1 MKSIQSIFC
10 FKILTI
16 LLIFSG
22 LGFMPGMVSAKQANP
37 PLPAVNK
44 LEAPLVFPKQAG
56 RILNKRQVIKSDL
69 RLSSDTLS
77 LQSLSTSAVASPVPD
92 VAELARALKND
103 PDLIYQYVHN
113 HIEYDP
119 IFGNLKG
126 ATATVLDGRGNDFD
140 QAGLMVTLLRQ
151 AGYTASYV
159 YGVIRLN
166 PQQLA
171 DWLGVDAN
179 PNTIGQLLGSA
190 GIPAQTWV
198 YSGGALAFADINH
211 VWVKANI
218 DGTNYVFDPS
228 FKSHTETA
236 SIDLSAAMN
245 YDQTAFLTQA
255 LTGTTIG
262 SDYLQNVNR
271 ANVRNN
277 LAGYASNLVNH
288 IRTQQPAA
296 TLADII
302 GGRSINPVTGTLR
315 QSTLPYQLSVS
326 AEWATSIPI
335 QYETSL
341 RIQHLGIDQSFYASE
356 IYGKRLTLF
365 YNGSNQPVLRLDGAI
380 LATGTTATV
389 GSYQN
394 ITLTVDHPY
403 AANGGTYADQ
413 SRTFQIQAGGSY
425 FVVNGW
431 GDMSSNMISQHNKVL
446 TENRHAGQAED
457 TEPVRGESLAL
468 MAYNWIAEK
477 TRSDQLAG
485 QLTQTTIVHHHWLG
499 VTGQNASPYIDMPMN
514 SVSVI
519 SLNSNALAAN
529 AGFFASAGRGS
540 AFESGVIEQTQSFGG
555 ISTVK
560 LIDLSNSQSDKLF
573 DVTSANY
580 ATVQPQLVNYSANEK
595 SWVESYLNAG
605 YRIILPQNGDLGQGD
620 WTGIGFLAVSPTE
633 NSIGHIISGGL
644 KGGFADQ
651 VADWFTE
658 SDKQISSSISSAQ
671 SIDPI
676 NLVTGDFLYDQ
687 DDITVGSGIHPFGLG
702 FSRHYDSGS
711 RLADGVLGLGWTHN
725 FDIRAT
731 LSSDGFQGM
740 GEDSPVDA
748 ANSIAAIYVA
758 LDILQGSKTT
768 DRLVVS
774 TLIERWFMD
783 NLTDNVV
790 TLSQPGNT
798 QRFIKLAD
806 GSYNAPQAS
815 ASLLIQELDGSYRM
829 QTPQGVVL
837 DFDTSGKLA
846 SWDDAN
852 SNTVSFTYSGDLLQS
867 VSNSFNRTLS
877 LTYSNGRISQV
888 SEGTGRSIGYS
899 YDANGNL
906 TSLTDAAGN
915 TTSYVYDIDGRMTQ
929 VFTPAHPLN
938 PMVTNVYDSLN
949 RVNRQTNAVGQSYD
963 YYFTGSRAEEVDPL
977 GKAHVHYFNSAGKT
991 IKEVDRL
998 NQVTEHSYDGQQR
1011 LIETTYPE
1019 GNQVTV
1025 SYDDKHNPLSITQH
1039 PKPGSGAAALIQSF
1053 TYEPLFNRVASS
1065 TDALGRITSM
1075 VYDANGN
1082 LLRIDQPQ
1090 VGGQT
1095 PQTLFTYNSH
1105 GQPLTITDPQG
1116 RITANGYDAATG
1128 NLLSSAI
1135 DPTGLNL
1142 ITQLGYD
1149 SVGNIIS
1156 HTDAEARITLLAY
1169 DTMRRVTQTTAPAPL
1184 NHITQTDYD
1193 ANGQVLETRQETGDP
1208 LNPWQTSS
1216 YTYTLSGKPASITDP
1231 QGHVSSFQYDAID
1244 RLWKTTDA
1252 EGSSSER
1259 QYDALD
1265 RLNRVVDALGN
1276 IGEEYSYSING
1287 KTLSVLDAEANLT
1300 NYIYD
1305 TFDRLTRTTYEDG
1318 SYEELTLDAIGNT
1331 VQKRTR
1337 AAQLIAY
1344 NYDALNRISNKTLPG
1359 SIITT
1364 YAYDLSSRL
1373 LDVTDANGIL
1383 HYDYDSAGRQIQ
1395 VTNPDLKT
1403 VQYAYDSTGNRTQ
1416 LTYPDGYTLNYA
1428 YDALSRLLSIQENGS
1443 TLLAQYNYDA
1453 LSRRTT
1459 LTYANGTTAS
1469 YSYETDNDLAA
1480 LSHTLTGETVQ
1491 LDYLY
1496 NTIGQRNNQVITPD
1510 TYLWRPTVSST
1521 TNYNANALNQ
1531 YDLVNGISHSYDSNG
1546 NLTSDGI
1553 NTYGYDP
1560 ENRLINAV
1568 MPGHTASYSYDP
1580 FGRRS
1585 QKVVESISTSYLY
1598 DSNQVLMEYDGAG
1611 QLLRRYVYGTGI
1623 DEPVALITP
1632 SNSHYYYH
1640 FDGQGSVIALT
1651 DGTGATAERYRY
1663 SPFGE
1668 SGDASPLGNPYRYT
1682 SRRLDD
1688 ETGLYYYRA
1697 RYYSA
1702 SLGRFLQPDPIG
1714 YGDGLNMY
1722 AYVGNDP
1729 LNFVDPLG
1737 LYSIGTLS
1745 DRISNAF
1752 ALVPETAYDVYDQAG
1767 GNIGIALSG
1776 GAPALGF
1783 SVKAAIRS
1791 APALVK
1797 NLGSTVKGFFT
1808 KGVTNGLTDP
1818 KTIRFTQDSI
1828 KGTFGKGNNGSSLKG
1843 LIADLKNG
1851 KVTANDIPAIRTFKK
1866 NGQTFSLD
1874 NRRLKAFQEAGVSIR
1889 TRPATANEIANDAF
1903 KFTSKNGGESV
1914 RVRGGGL

>member
-1 MKSIQSIFC
+1 MQSVQRIFC

-16 LLIFSG
+16 LLILSG
-22 LGFMPGMVSAKQANP
+22 LGFMSGRVLAKPASTT
-37 PLPAVNK
+37 LPAVNR

-56 RILNKRQVIKSDL
+56 RILNKRQVTKSNL
-69 RLSSDTLS
+69 RTSTETLS
-77 LQSLSTSAVASPVPD
+77 LQSLSTSAAATSVPD

-103 PDLIYQYVHN
+103 PDLIYQYVHD

-119 IFGNLKG
+119 IFGHLKG

-140 QAGLMVTLLRQ
+140 QASLMVALLRQ

-159 YGVIRLN
+159 YGVIRLD
-166 PQQLA
+166 PQQLS

-190 GIPAQTWV
+190 GIPAQIWT

-218 DGTNYVFDPS
+218 GGTNYVFDPS

-236 SIDLSAAMN
+236 SIDLAAAMN
-245 YDQTAFLTQA
+245 YDQTAFLTQS
-255 LTGTTIG
+255 LTGATVG

-271 ANVRNN
+271 ANIRSN
-277 LAGYASNLVNH
+277 LNGYADNLINH

-296 TLADII
+296 TLTDII
-302 GGRSINPVTGTLR
+302 GGRSINPVAGTLR
-315 QSTLPYQLSVS
+315 QSALPYQLSVS
-326 AEWATSIPI
+326 AEWATDIPV

-341 RIQHLGIDQSFYASE
+341 RIQHLGIDQTFYASE

-365 YNGSNQPVLRLDGAI
+365 YNVSDQPVLRLDGTT
-380 LATGTTATV
+380 LATGTAATA

-394 ITLTVDHPY
+394 ITLSVDHPY

-431 GDMSSNMISQHNKVL
+431 GDMASNMISQHNKVL

-457 TEPVRGESLAL
+457 TEPVRGESLVL
-468 MAYNWIAEK
+468 MAYHWIAEK

-485 QLTQTTIVHHHWLG
+485 QLTQTAIVHHHWLG

-519 SLNSNALAAN
+519 SLNSDALAAN
-529 AGFFASAGRGS
+529 AGFFAAAGRGS

-580 ATVQPQLVNYSANEK
+580 ATIQPQLVNYSANEK

-605 YRIILPQNGDLGQGD
+605 YRVILPQNGDLGQGD
-620 WTGIGFLAVSPTE
+620 WTGIGFLAVSPGE
-633 NSIGHIISGGL
+633 SAIGHIISGGL

-651 VADWFTE
+651 SASLVITPPIQNNQ
-658 SDKQISSSISSAQ
+658 SNSSAQ

-687 DDITVGSGIHPFGLG
+687 DDITVGSSAHPFGLG
-702 FSRHYDSGS
+702 FSRHYNSGS
-711 RLADGVLGLGWTHN
+711 RLTDGTLGLGWTHN
-725 FDIRAT
+725 FAIRAT
-731 LSSDGFQGM
+731 LGSDGFQGM

-748 ANSIAAIYVA
+748 AASIAAIYVA
-758 LDILQGSKTT
+758 LDILQGSKTK

-774 TLIERWFMD
+774 ALIERWFMD

-790 TLSQPGNT
+790 TVSQPGNT
-798 QRFIKLAD
+798 QRYIKLAD

-815 ASLLIQELDGSYRM
+815 ASSLIQELDGSYRM
-829 QTPQGVVL
+829 QTAQGVVL
-837 DFDTSGKLA
+837 DFDTDGKLA
-846 SWDDAN
+846 SWNDAN

-888 SEGTGRSIGYS
+888 ADGTGRSIGYS
-899 YDANGNL
+899 YDTNGNL

-915 TTSYVYDIDGRMTQ
+915 TTSYVYDIDGRLTQ
-929 VFTPAHPLN
+929 VFTPAYPLN

-963 YYFTGSRAEEVDPL
+963 YYFAGSRAEEVDPL
-977 GKAHVHYFNSAGKT
+977 GNAHVYYFNSAGKT
-991 IKEVDRL
+991 VKEIDRL
-998 NQVTEHSYDGQQR
+998 NQITEYGYDGQQR

-1019 GNQVTV
+1019 GNRVTV

-1039 PKPGSGAAALIQSF
+1039 PKPGSGAAALVQSF

-1065 TDALGRITSM
+1065 TDALGRVTSM

-1090 VGGQT
+1090 VSGQT

-1105 GQPLTITDPQG
+1105 GQPLTITDPEG
-1116 RITANGYDAATG
+1116 RITANSYDAVTG

-1135 DPTGLNL
+1135 DATGLNL

-1149 SVGNIIS
+1149 SVGNITS
-1156 HTDAEARITLLAY
+1156 RTDAEGRMTQLTY
-1169 DTMRRVTQTTAPAPL
+1169 DAMRRVIQTTAPAPL
-1184 NHITQTDYD
+1184 SHITQTDYD
-1193 ANGQVLETRQETGDP
+1193 ANGQVLEVRQETGDP
-1208 LNPWQTSS
+1208 LVPWQTTRYA
-1216 YTYTLSGKPASITDP
+1216 YTFSGKQASVTDP
-1231 QGHVSSFQYDAID
+1231 QGNISSFQYDAID

-1252 EGSSSER
+1252 EGRISER
-1259 QYDALD
+1259 QYDALG
-1265 RLNRVVDALGN
+1265 RVIRVVDALGN
-1276 IGEEYSYSING
+1276 IGEEYSYSVNG
-1287 KTLSVLDAEANLT
+1287 RTLSVLDAETNLT
-1300 NYIYD
+1300 SYVYD
-1305 TFDRLTRTTYEDG
+1305 TFDRLTRTTYDDG
-1318 SYEELTLDAIGNT
+1318 SYEELTLDAVGNT

-1337 AAQLIAY
+1337 AGQLITY
-1344 NYDALNRISNKTLPG
+1344 SYDALNRVSDKTLPG
-1359 SIITT
+1359 PITTT
-1364 YAYDLSSRL
+1364 YAYDLSGRL
-1373 LDVTDANGIL
+1373 LDITDANGTL
-1383 HYDYDSAGRQIQ
+1383 HIDYDSAGRQIQ

-1403 VQYAYDSTGNRTQ
+1403 VQYAYDGTGNRTQ

-1469 YSYETDNDLAA
+1469 YNYEADNDLAA

-1496 NTIGQRNNQVITPD
+1496 NAIGQRNNQAVTPD
-1510 TYLWRPTVSST
+1510 TYLWRPAVSST
-1521 TNYNANALNQ
+1521 TNYTANALNQ
-1531 YDLVNGISHSYDSNG
+1531 YDWVNGISHSYDSNG
-1546 NLTSDGI
+1546 NLTSDGV
-1553 NTYGYDP
+1553 NTYNYDP

-1568 MPGHTASYSYDP
+1568 TPGHTASYSYDP

-1585 QKVVESISTSYLY
+1585 QKTVDAISTSYLY
-1598 DSNQVLMEYDGAG
+1598 DGNQVLMEYDGAG

-1623 DEPVALITP
+1623 DEPVALVTP
-1632 SNSHYYYH
+1632 GNSHYYYH

-1651 DGTGATAERYRY
+1651 DSIGQAAERYRY

-1668 SGDASPLGNPYRYT
+1668 SSDSSPLGNPYRYT
-1682 SRRLDD
+1682 GRRLDN

-1697 RYYSA
+1697 RHYSA
-1702 SLGRFLQPDPIG
+1702 ALGRFLQPDPIG
-1714 YGDGLNMY
+1714 YGDGLNLY

-1729 LNFVDPLG
+1729 LNFVDPSG
-1737 LYSIGTLS
+1737 EIGK
-1745 DRISNAF
+1745 
-1752 ALVPETAYDVYDQAG
+1752 ALRTSALLAETGQNELTNYLKQ
-1767 GNIGIALSG
+1767 NFTSEESIGIASFLSPDAQG
-1776 GAPALGF
+1776 FRDAANAYDRGDYSGVAYGVAGAIIWNKVKKIEKALEKTPKTNPELF
-1783 SVKAAIRS
+1783 
-1791 APALVK
+1791 K
-1797 NLGSTVKGFFT
+1797 NVKGC
-1808 KGVTNGLTDP
+1808 KGKCNKETGEIWEKDLLHKEQPHYEVYKN
-1818 KTIRFTQDSI
+1818 KKNYE
-1828 KGTFGKGNNGSSLKG
+1828 KGKRDRAIWEDGRLKEE
-1843 LIADLKNG
+1843 
-1851 KVTANDIPAIRTFKK
+1851 FKK
-1866 NGQTFSLD
+1866 
-1874 NRRLKAFQEAGVSIR
+1874 
-1889 TRPATANEIANDAF
+1889 
-1903 KFTSKNGGESV
+1903 
-1914 RVRGGGL
+1914 